1 MGLLIVM
8 TELIDFLKQMPMWTD
23 IDLAVANSVANLCI
37 SEKKAHGFIT
47 GLLLLHAANNGSVCI
62 ECTGIKELFIDI
74 VANELSEH
82 KKNLFATDLRA
93 KIEALAEKS
102 SKDIYGSLGD
112 INDADELILGY
123 LRCLGVESILED
135 LSKPSFY
142 ETDSGLGEKCLQCV
156 DVAPSDYYVGDAR
169 ESDAAKS
176 SVSVKGIIKG
186 VNAPVI
192 YSMGRLYIARFFA
205 YEISIASFILKSLKK
220 ESIDLMPDGKK
231 LSSDFN
237 IENIHNMWTEVY
249 DALDGDGDKT
259 AGDGEVNWQKVA
271 VAMSLCHPFS
281 VITGGPGTGKTYTVS
296 ILICL
301 LKKINPDLRIGIAA
315 PTGKAAARVKESLNA
330 AFTGEMKAAYD
341 KLYPHLSEEIAPAET
356 IHKMLKIYPGQSI
369 SGKNEQEPLDCD
381 VLIIDEVSMMDV
393 FLMNKVFAALKPDAR
408 LILLGDKDQLSSV
421 EAGSV
426 LGDIC
431 SILEREDRKLELT
444 PYEMQ
449 VIHSL
454 TGYGEKELASEPGL
468 ASGIASLHKSRRYR
482 SSPLIG
488 LLAGHV
494 NAGRHY
500 SDICGK
506 VRDFAGAESL
516 EISSVYPEYYT
527 GAVTSKTAGKS
538 INGVAMINGCNRDFV
553 EEICRKAVNGWKSEK
568 RRADGGFVMKLPQE
582 CADYRMLLEFIVA
595 HPVLSNHENENGS
608 CAEGDSYIARAF
620 GMINRFRILCPERQG
635 YFGVKYIN
643 ECIADEGLRFVKG
656 RIDRTVCP
664 EAGVLTRNWY
674 PGLILMITRND
685 ENLELRNGDVVICGY
700 DADQEGSKRVWVQ
713 LENNKFRSIS
723 FGMLSDYETGFAMT
737 IHKSQGSEFDHTM
750 MIMNGTERT
759 ITREL
764 VYTGITR
771 AKSFVTMVTGND
783 GKHNVGNLDK
793 RFAVKVRRTSGLD
806 KRLYVTGRN

>member
-1 MGLLIVM
+1 M
-8 TELIDFLKQMPMWTD
+8 TELIDFLKQMPVWTD

-47 GLLLLHAANNGSVCI
+47 GLLLLHAANSGSVCI
-62 ECTGIKELFIDI
+62 ECTGIKELFTDI
-74 VANELSEH
+74 VAKELSEY
-82 KKNLFATDLRA
+82 KKNQFANDL
-93 KIEALAEKS
+93 KIRIQELAEKS
-102 SKDIYGSLGD
+102 PDNIYGRLSVID
-112 INDADELILGY
+112 DAGELILGY
-123 LRCLGVESILED
+123 LRFLGVEDILND

-142 ETDSGLGEKCLQCV
+142 EEGLCLGEKCLQRIN
-156 DVAPSDYYVGDAR
+156 DSILDYYASDCGDR
-169 ESDAAKS
+169 QSSKS
-176 SVSVKGIIKG
+176 GVSVKEQIRD
-186 VNAPVI
+186 VRTPVI

-220 ESIDLMPDGKK
+220 ESIDLITDGRK
-231 LSSDFN
+231 LSSAFN
-237 IENIHNMWTEVY
+237 IENIHNVWTEVY
-249 DALDGDGDKT
+249 NALDGDRGDN
-259 AGDGEVNWQKVA
+259 AGKNEVNWQKVA

-301 LKKINPDLRIGIAA
+301 LKKINPELRIGIAA

-330 AFTGEMKAAYD
+330 AFTGEMKEAYD
-341 KLYPHLSEEIAPAET
+341 RIYPHLIEEIAPAET

-369 SGKNEQEPLDCD
+369 SGKNENEPLDCD

-431 SILEREDRKLELT
+431 SILERKGQNPELT

-449 VIHSL
+449 VIERL
-454 TGYGEKELASEPGL
+454 TGYGMKELASEPGL
-468 ASGIASLHKSRRYR
+468 ASGIASLHKSRRYK

-488 LLAGHV
+488 LLAEHV
-494 NAGRHY
+494 NIGRYY
-500 SDICGK
+500 SDISGK
-506 VRDFAGAESL
+506 VRDFDGAKRL
-516 EISSVYPEYYT
+516 EISTLYPDDYT
-527 GAVTSKTAGKS
+527 GAFTSRGDCGIDGTGV
-538 INGVAMINGCNRDFV
+538 INGVAMINGCDRDFV
-553 EEICRKAVNGWKSEK
+553 GEICRKAVNGWKSEK
-568 RRADGGFVMKLPQE
+568 RREDGGFVMRLPQE
-582 CADYRMLLEFIVA
+582 CADYRMLLEFMAA
-595 HPVLSNHENENGS
+595 HPVLSNHENENGNCS
-608 CAEGDSYIARAF
+608 EGDSYIAKAF

-635 YFGVKYIN
+635 YFGVRYIN
-643 ECIADEGLRFVKG
+643 DCIAEEALRFVKG
-656 RIDRTVCP
+656 RINRTACP
-664 EAGVLTRNWY
+664 EAGVLTKNWY
-674 PGLILMITRND
+674 PGLILMITKND

-700 DADQEGSKRVWVQ
+700 DADQPGSKRVWVQ
-713 LENNKFRSIS
+713 MENKKFRSIS

-783 GKHNVGNLDK
+783 GKHDVKNLNE
-793 RFAVKVRRTSGLD
+793 RFNVKVRRTSGLD
-806 KRLYVTGRN
+806 ERLYGKDKA